1 MEQILKIVARNIDM
15 LRSCNISR
23 HGEKHWKMAK
33 RSSDLFLGNST
44 LWRFQSG
51 YFIVTRSFLLPSRQL
66 DNWRPKNL
74 DREIEVHDRW
84 NRPFLCSFQNSL
96 LRAKCG
102 SRTKDV
108 TRYRGDAAISGIMV
122 IRATVAYRRLIRSV
136 CNSSVPRGRW
146 SSLIGFRD
154 FEYVPRKNSLDIA
167 RDFSNF
173 PRAIPLFPPIFSPPP
188 LSALFSLS
196 FEKSNLLP
204 SVNYLRATML
214 EIVRLMRR
222 FICFSLSLVPMTNFI
237 GKYCWKVSRVNSALI
252 FFENCATRM
261 QSVFRSVYR
270 RGSGSCFYKKSGG
283 KRRIVLREFIIFT
296 ISSMSPNYAKQI

>member
-1 MEQILKIVARNIDM
+1 MEQILKIVVRNIDM

-66 DNWRPKNL
+66 DNWRPKNR

-136 CNSSVPRGRW
+136 RNSSVPRGRW

-173 PRAIPLFPPIFSPPP
+173 PRAIPLFPPHFFPSSFVCSLLPLVRKIEPPP
-188 LSALFSLS
+188 FGKLPSSHDARNRWVDATVHLFLSLS
-196 FEKSNLLP
+196 RSNDEFYREILLESFESEFRINL
-204 SVNYLRATML
+204 
-214 EIVRLMRR
+214 
-222 FICFSLSLVPMTNFI
+222 F
-237 GKYCWKVSRVNSALI
+237 WKLCHAHAVS
-252 FFENCATRM
+252 F
-261 QSVFRSVYR
+261 
-270 RGSGSCFYKKSGG
+270 
-283 KRRIVLREFIIFT
+283 
-296 ISSMSPNYAKQI
+296 